1 MSVPVVIIGSGFA
14 AYQLI
19 KNIRR
24 QNTTIPIQVFTSD
37 DGEEYNKPDLSHV
50 FTKQHSADDL
60 VRLSAA
66 DFAKQYQVELFINT
80 RVERV
85 DTESHCVYAQGQ
97 AYPYT
102 KLIFATGASTFIPPI
117 KGNGASS
124 VISLNSLVEYRQSQP
139 QINSANHL
147 LIIGGGVIG
156 VELAM
161 DLRASGKQ
169 VTIVEPNSR
178 LLANLVPDF
187 VSLRLEEQL
196 LRDGIKLQL
205 QSHVESIISDDDQNS
220 ISVTTTFGKDDTIDC
235 VISAAGLRPNTQ
247 LAREAG
253 LDVARGIAVNKKLQT
268 SNNHVYAIGDCAEID
283 GKLMTC
289 LQPIVL
295 AANTLAKQLLDQDA
309 QLSLPAMI
317 VKIKTP
323 SYPIQIGG
331 QVSNVA
337 TWKIEYEKQG
347 IMAQAYDDNNKMI
360 GFVLTCTKV
369 TQAFSLLRSLSS
381 V

>member
-1 MSVPVVIIGSGFA
+1 
-14 AYQLI
+14 
-19 KNIRR
+19 
-24 QNTTIPIQVFTSD
+24 
-37 DGEEYNKPDLSHV
+37 
-50 FTKQHSADDL
+50 
-60 VRLSAA
+60 
-66 DFAKQYQVELFINT
+66 
-80 RVERV
+80 
-85 DTESHCVYAQGQ
+85 
-97 AYPYT
+97 
-102 KLIFATGASTFIPPI
+102 
-117 KGNGASS
+117 
-124 VISLNSLVEYRQSQP
+124 
-139 QINSANHL
+139 
-147 LIIGGGVIG
+147 
-156 VELAM
+156 
-161 DLRASGKQ
+161 
-169 VTIVEPNSR
+169 
-178 LLANLVPDF
+178 
-187 VSLRLEEQL
+187 
-196 LRDGIKLQL
+196 
-205 QSHVESIISDDDQNS
+205 
-220 ISVTTTFGKDDTIDC
+220 
-235 VISAAGLRPNTQ
+235 
-247 LAREAG
+247 
-253 LDVARGIAVNKKLQT
+253 RGIAVNKKLQT

-347 IMAQAYDDNNKMI
+347 IMAQAYDNNNKMV